1 MLCYAKLNRTA
12 PAKVQRSS
20 VWTLNQPGRAFEWA
34 DAFYGAS
41 DRVKIDRRVDN
52 SATAPDI
59 PDAASAADASTG
71 RRAEISREKLLED
84 LRSMIVSD
92 PGSARTAAL
101 RLASLLSAP
110 VTADAVDSCGGLAP
124 WQRRKLDRYFEEN
137 LARPLRLKKLAE
149 LVNLSV
155 SHFNRSF
162 KKSHGVA
169 PHRHIIQLRLKLAQ
183 SLMENSQDSLC
194 DIALACGLTDQ
205 AHLTKLFRQHVG
217 QTPNTWR
224 RRHFI
229 DEDRAAVTDRRVV
242 DQFAG
247 NLRRA
252 DSMRARRVI
261 VAVDANKRKNSAN
274 CERRA
279 ELGRPE

>member
-1 MLCYAKLNRTA
+1 MLCYARLNRSAA
-12 PAKVQRSS
+12 PKVQRSS
-20 VWTLNQPGRAFEWA
+20 VWTLNPSAHASEWA
-34 DAFYGAS
+34 DAFYGAN
-41 DRVKIDRRVDN
+41 DRVEIDRRVD
-52 SATAPDI
+52 AVPTAPAI
-59 PDAASAADASTG
+59 PGAASADVSIG
-71 RRAEISREKLLED
+71 RRGEISREKLLED
-84 LRSMIVSD
+84 LRSMMVSD

-110 VTADAVDSCGGLAP
+110 VTAEVVDTRGGLAP

-137 LARPLRLKKLAE
+137 LARPLRLTRLAE

-169 PHRHIIQLRLKLAQ
+169 PHRHIIQLRLKRAQ

-217 QTPNTWR
+217 QTPNAWR

-229 DEDRAAVTDRRVV
+229 DAGRAAARDRRVV
-242 DQFAG
+242 DQLAS

-252 DSMRARRVI
+252 DSMRGSRLI
-261 VAVDANKRKNSAN
+261 VAVDANKRRTPAN
-274 CERRA
+274 GERRV